1 MERCSPETI
10 PEDDS
15 SVVPPP
21 FEESTTSSRPARE
34 SRTERA
40 LSEPVVGTPRSSSP
54 VDRST
59 LASSTRSPSVSILT
73 NDDPRAIPATPNY
86 ARGKL
91 AKLRDRR
98 ADKAAKQQQ
107 QGDLPRALSFRTFE
121 RDIRQKGDG
130 LSKGGTSAPP
140 ASPARGH
147 KRQRSLGG
155 GGDKRTTAAAGPD
168 SSSDSDAR
176 GSKLE
181 PHGGESSP
189 SQRGSF
195 LRQFSREGAGNAM
208 HRPSWVTNAVSNAVP
223 VVASLVAPIQQALE
237 TPPDEEVKVLSVS
250 LTLNKQLRHK
260 LFTQSYFSNRFVGS
274 PVALRV
280 EAEYHA
286 FVTQYQLHK
295 VRKRL
300 VFFALCLLP
309 VTVPEAVGEGHTF
322 SHILLRTILPVAMLL
337 LAFSLCCWSRS
348 RRWWRQVVMSTAVL
362 TYNSIL
368 WADAL
373 DDLEAWSTCHKDYN
387 TIWQI
392 VWLLF
397 VFNATALFFG
407 LDMIQVAIVL
417 LSVWVSYVCG
427 TITIYA
433 MWYEARVKKEWTWSA
448 YWSDDVGAAGGG
460 DGDDNATGGD
470 DEADEGRSHILT
482 ECLVLSCFG
491 LFIMLV
497 AVRRLNRFERQSF
510 VNSFVLTNRVEQQV
524 AQIERKQV
532 QLLALFSNPRVPMH
546 APVQLRP
553 LQLGQELKFLLRS
566 VENQHVV
573 VEPAASLQDVERAVE
588 AHDPCIVHFSGHSW
602 MGSLAFEAADGR
614 GIEVPPPP
622 LFIHN
627 LRPSKA
633 PRLQCVFLNGC
644 ETANLG
650 YQIVSQ
656 LPHVMVVCWA
666 TITEDAA
673 ARAFAQGF
681 YDAVGTYLSDNEPVQ
696 VEIAFW
702 SGLER
707 YFAAGFRIGDP
718 RAYLHGPG
726 HPHIF
731 SPDFQGCEGCCPPVH
746 GNVVCLANIDGEVK
760 ALREEERPAVL
771 HESSSGAG
779 TSSDLSCGTWV
790 KVVLSDLAPASAVP
804 TPSAPS
810 PPAKQGILSSLRS
823 TGTSRP
829 RPRTRERTDAELS
842 SASVCTAQ
850 TNERIST
857 RSCCICKSCNLCS
870 GGRKGAGSVSSTSST
885 PRQPSDAPSAGPA
898 CGSCCVSPAA
908 GQAAVA
914 SPHGVVVTAS
924 RASRESSG
932 DGVKTTVA
940 LVSPRV

>member
-1 MERCSPETI
+1 M
-10 PEDDS
+10 
-15 SVVPPP
+15 
-21 FEESTTSSRPARE
+21 
-34 SRTERA
+34 
-40 LSEPVVGTPRSSSP
+40 
-54 VDRST
+54 
-59 LASSTRSPSVSILT
+59 
-73 NDDPRAIPATPNY
+73 DDPRAIPTTPTY

-91 AKLRDRR
+91 EKLRDRR
-98 ADKAAKQQQ
+98 ADKAAKQQK
-107 QGDLPRALSFRTFE
+107 QGELPRALSFRTFE
-121 RDIRQKGDG
+121 RDIKQKGDG
-130 LSKGGTSAPP
+130 LSKGGASAPP
-140 ASPARGH
+140 VSPARGH
-147 KRQRSLGG
+147 RRQRSHGG
-155 GGDKRTTAAAGPD
+155 GGDKRSAAGGGLD
-168 SSSDSDAR
+168 SSSESDTR
-176 GSKLE
+176 GGKLVS
-181 PHGGESSP
+181 HWGESSP

-195 LRQFSREGAGNAM
+195 MRQWSREGLGGTAL

-237 TPPDEEVKVLSVS
+237 TPADEEVKVLSVS

-260 LFTQSYFSNRFVGS
+260 LFTQSYFSNRFVGT

-300 VFFALCLLP
+300 CFFALCLLP
-309 VTVPEAVGEGHTF
+309 VTVPEAVSDGHTF
-322 SHILLRTILPVAMLL
+322 KHILLRTIVPVAMLL
-337 LAFSLCCWSRS
+337 LAFGLCCWSRS

-373 DDLEAWSTCHKDYN
+373 DDLETWSACHKDYN

-427 TITIYA
+427 TIAIYA

-448 YWSDDVGAAGGG
+448 YWSDDVGVAGG
-460 DGDDNATGGD
+460 DDAADNASGSD

-627 LRPSKA
+627 LRLSKA

-707 YFAAGFRIGDP
+707 YFGAGFRIGDP

-726 HPHIF
+726 HPHIAN
-731 SPDFQGCEGCCPPVH
+731 PDFQGCEGCCPPVH

-760 ALREEERPAVL
+760 ALREEERPAML
-771 HESSSGAG
+771 HEASGGAG
-779 TSSDLSCGTWV
+779 TSRAASSDLSCGTWV

-804 TPSAPS
+804 TPSAP
-810 PPAKQGILSSLRS
+810 PPPPKQGILSSLRS
-823 TGTSRP
+823 TGVPSRLRP
-829 RPRTRERTDAELS
+829 RARERADAELS
-842 SASVCTAQ
+842 STSVCTVAPV
-850 TNERIST
+850 SS
-857 RSCCICKSCNLCS
+857 RSCICKSCNLCS
-870 GGRKGAGSVSSTSST
+870 GGRKGLGSVSSTSST
-885 PRQPSDAPSAGPA
+885 PRQPSDAPSAEPA
-898 CGSCCVSPAA
+898 CVGCCVSPAA
-908 GQAAVA
+908 VQAALT
-914 SPHGVVVTAS
+914 SRGGVTAS
-924 RASRESSG
+924 TVSRESSEE
-932 DGVKTTVA
+932 GVKTTDL